1 MKNKKKIKVCFLGG
15 ELDTKAGW
23 GRLAKEIIDGVSKN
37 GVNTEVINLGN
48 DLSIGF
54 LKMFRLALKI
64 RKNLK
69 KCDIIHCFDAFPWGV
84 VGALANIG
92 LNKKMVINGVGTW
105 SVLPLYQKKNARLVS
120 WAYKKAD
127 KVLSISRFTAD
138 EIQKKIKLNNIEVI
152 TLGVD
157 LEKFKLCPPK
167 SDADGRKKII
177 LSVGALKFRKGYHV
191 SIPAVAEVKKHYP
204 EIKYR
209 IVGDQSGLKYFN
221 ELKRLARKNGL
232 EDNVEFLS
240 SLSDKELRDLYCECD
255 LFLLLSVNE
264 GHSFE
269 GFGLTHLEA
278 NACGRPAIGTLGCGS
293 EDAIKNGYSGF
304 LVPQNDIKAASEAI
318 LKILGDSK
326 LAGELGQN
334 SYLWAKANTW
344 EKTAKKYVDIYE
356 KLIK

>member
-1 MKNKKKIKVCFLGG
+1 MKVCFLGG

-23 GRLAKEIIDGVSKN
+23 GRLAKEIIDGGSKK
-37 GVNTEVINLGN
+37 GVDNEVINLGN
-48 DLSIGF
+48 DISMSF
-54 LKMFRLALKI
+54 FKMLLLAFKI

-69 KCDIIHCFDAFPWGV
+69 NCDIIHCFDAFPWGV

-105 SVLPLYQKKNARLVS
+105 SVLPLYQKKNAWLVS

-127 KVLSISRFTAD
+127 KVLAISRFTAD
-138 EIQKKIKLNNIEVI
+138 EIQKKVKLSNIEVI
-152 TLGVD
+152 ALGVD

-167 SDADGRKKII
+167 SDATGSKKVI
-177 LSVGALKFRKGYHV
+177 LSVGALKFRKGYHI
-191 SIPAVAEVKKHYP
+191 SIPAAAEVKKHYP

-221 ELKRLARKNGL
+221 ELKRLVRENGL

-240 SLSDKELRDLYCECD
+240 GLSDQELRSLYCECD
-255 LFLLLSVNE
+255 LFLLVSVNE

-269 GFGLTHLEA
+269 GFGLVHLEA
-278 NACGRPAIGTLGCGS
+278 NACGKPAIGTLGCGS
-293 EDAIKNGYSGF
+293 EDAIKDGYSGF
-304 LVPQNDIKAASEAI
+304 LVPQNDVKATSEAI

-326 LAGELGQN
+326 LAGEMGQN
-334 SYLWAKANTW
+334 SHSWAKANTW
-344 EKTAKKYVDIYE
+344 EKTAKKYVDVYE

>member
-1 MKNKKKIKVCFLGG
+1 MKVCFLGG

-23 GRLAKEIIDGVSKN
+23 GRLAKEIIDGVSKK
-37 GVNTEVINLGN
+37 GVDTEVINLGN
-48 DLSIGF
+48 DISMSF
-54 LKMFRLALKI
+54 FKMLLLAFKI

-69 KCDIIHCFDAFPWGV
+69 NCDIIHCFDAFPWGV

-105 SVLPLYQKKNARLVS
+105 SVLPLYQKKNAWLVS

-127 KVLSISRFTAD
+127 KVLAISRFTAD
-138 EIQKKIKLNNIEVI
+138 EIQKKVKLSNIEVI
-152 TLGVD
+152 ALGVD

-167 SDADGRKKII
+167 SDATGSKKVI
-177 LSVGALKFRKGYHV
+177 LSVGALKFRKGYHI
-191 SIPAVAEVKKHYP
+191 SIPAAAEVKKHYP

-221 ELKRLARKNGL
+221 ELKRLVRENGL

-240 SLSDKELRDLYCECD
+240 GLSDQELRSLYCECD
-255 LFLLLSVNE
+255 LFLLVSVNE

-269 GFGLTHLEA
+269 GFGLVHLEA
-278 NACGRPAIGTLGCGS
+278 NACGKPAIGTLGCGS
-293 EDAIKNGYSGF
+293 EDAIKDGYSGF
-304 LVPQNDIKAASEAI
+304 LVPQNDIMATSEAV
-318 LKILGDSK
+318 LKILNDSK
-326 LAGELGQN
+326 LAGEMEQN
-334 SYLWAKANTW
+334 SYSWAKANTW
-344 EKTAKKYVDIYE
+344 EKTAKKYVDVYE

>member
-1 MKNKKKIKVCFLGG
+1 MKVCFLGG

-23 GRLAKEIIDGVSKN
+23 GRLAKEIIDGVSKK
-37 GVNTEVINLGN
+37 GVDTEVINLGN
-48 DLSIGF
+48 DISMSF
-54 LKMFRLALKI
+54 FKMLLLAFKI

-69 KCDIIHCFDAFPWGV
+69 NCDIIHCFDAFPWGV

-105 SVLPLYQKKNARLVS
+105 SVLPLYQKKNAWLVS

-127 KVLSISRFTAD
+127 KVLAISRFTAD
-138 EIQKKIKLNNIEVI
+138 EIQKKVKLSNIEVI
-152 TLGVD
+152 ALGVD

-167 SDADGRKKII
+167 SDATGSKKVI
-177 LSVGALKFRKGYHV
+177 LSVGALKFRKGYHI
-191 SIPAVAEVKKHYP
+191 SIPAAAEVKKHYP

-221 ELKRLARKNGL
+221 ELKRLVRENGL

-240 SLSDKELRDLYCECD
+240 GLSDQELRSLYCECD
-255 LFLLLSVNE
+255 LFLLVSVNE
-264 GHSFE
+264 AHSFE
-269 GFGLTHLEA
+269 GFGLVHLEA
-278 NACGRPAIGTLGCGS
+278 NACGKPAIGTLGCGS
-293 EDAIKNGYSGF
+293 EDAIKDSYSGF
-304 LVPQNDIKAASEAI
+304 LVPQNDIKATSEAI

-326 LAGELGQN
+326 LAGEMGQN
-334 SYLWAKANTW
+334 SHSWAKANTW
-344 EKTAKKYVDIYE
+344 EKTAKKYVDVYE

>member
-1 MKNKKKIKVCFLGG
+1 MKVCFLGG

-23 GRLAKEIIDGVSKN
+23 GRLAKEIIDGVSKK
-37 GVNTEVINLGN
+37 GVDTEVINLGN
-48 DLSIGF
+48 DISMSF
-54 LKMFRLALKI
+54 LKMLLLAFKI

-69 KCDIIHCFDAFPWGV
+69 NCDIIHCFDAFPWGV
-84 VGALANIG
+84 VGTLANIG

-105 SVLPLYQKKNARLVS
+105 SVLPLYQKKNAWLVS

-127 KVLSISRFTAD
+127 KVLAISRFTAD
-138 EIQKKIKLNNIEVI
+138 EIQKKVKLSNIEVI

-167 SDADGRKKII
+167 KNADEKII

-191 SIPAVAEVKKHYP
+191 SIPAAAEVKKHYP

-221 ELKRLARKNGL
+221 ELKELIRKNGL

-240 SLSDKELRDLYCECD
+240 GLSDRELRDLYCECD
-255 LFLLLSVNE
+255 LFLLVSVNE
-264 GHSFE
+264 EHSFE
-269 GFGLTHLEA
+269 GFGLAHLEA
-278 NACGRPAIGTLGCGS
+278 NACGKPAIGTLGCGS
-293 EDAIKNGYSGF
+293 EDAIKDGYSGF
-304 LVPQNDIKAASEAI
+304 LIPQNDVKAASEAV

-326 LAGELGQN
+326 LAGEMGQN
-334 SYLWAKANTW
+334 SYQWAKANTW
-344 EKTAKKYVDIYE
+344 EKTAKKYVDVYE

>member
-1 MKNKKKIKVCFLGG
+1 MKVCFLGG
-15 ELDTKAGW
+15 DLDTKAGW

-37 GVNTEVINLGN
+37 GIDTEVINLGN
-48 DLSIGF
+48 NLSMSF
-54 LKMFRLALKI
+54 LKMLWLALKI
-64 RKNLK
+64 RKKLK
-69 KCDIIHCFDAFPWGV
+69 NCDIIHCFDVFPWGA
-84 VGALANIG
+84 VGVLANIG

-105 SVLPLYQKKNARLVS
+105 SVLPLYQKKNSWLVS

-127 KVLSISRFTAD
+127 KILSISNFTSN
-138 EIQKKIKLNNIEVI
+138 EIKKKVKSGNMEVV

-167 SDADGRKKII
+167 KETSGRKKIV

-191 SIPAVAEVKKHYP
+191 SIPAIAEVKKHYP

-209 IVGDQSGLKYFN
+209 ILGDQSGLKYFN
-221 ELKRLARKNGL
+221 ALKKLVKENDL

-240 SLSDKELRDLYCECD
+240 GLSDQDLRNLYCECD
-255 LFLLLSVNE
+255 LFLLLSINE

-269 GFGLTHLEA
+269 GFGLVYLEA
-278 NACGRPAIGTLGCGS
+278 NACGRPAVGTLGCGA
-293 EDAIKNGYSGF
+293 EDAIKDGYSGF
-304 LVPQNDIKAASEAI
+304 LVPQNDIKATSEAV
-318 LKILGDSK
+318 LKTLNDSK
-326 LAGELGQN
+326 LASEMEHN

-344 EKTAKKYVDIYE
+344 EKTAKKYVDVYE

>member
-1 MKNKKKIKVCFLGG
+1 MKVCFLGG

-23 GRLAKEIIDGVSKN
+23 GRLAKEIIDGVSKK
-37 GVNTEVINLGN
+37 GVDTEVINLGN
-48 DLSIGF
+48 DISMSF
-54 LKMFRLALKI
+54 FKMLLLAFKI

-69 KCDIIHCFDAFPWGV
+69 NCDIIHCFDAFPWGV

-105 SVLPLYQKKNARLVS
+105 SVLPLYQKKNAWLVS

-127 KVLSISRFTAD
+127 KVLAISRFTAD
-138 EIQKKIKLNNIEVI
+138 EIQKKVKLSNIEVI
-152 TLGVD
+152 ALGVD

-167 SDADGRKKII
+167 SDATGSKKVI
-177 LSVGALKFRKGYHV
+177 LSVGALKFRKGYHI
-191 SIPAVAEVKKHYP
+191 SIPAAAEVKKHYP

-221 ELKRLARKNGL
+221 ELKRLVRENGL

-240 SLSDKELRDLYCECD
+240 GLSDQELRSLYCECD
-255 LFLLLSVNE
+255 LFLLVSVNE
-264 GHSFE
+264 AHSFE
-269 GFGLTHLEA
+269 GFGLVHLEA
-278 NACGRPAIGTLGCGS
+278 NACGKPAIGTLGCGS
-293 EDAIKNGYSGF
+293 EDAIKDGYSGF
-304 LVPQNDIKAASEAI
+304 LVPQNDVKATSEAI

-326 LAGELGQN
+326 LAGEMGQN
-334 SYLWAKANTW
+334 SHSWAKANTW
-344 EKTAKKYVDIYE
+344 EKTAKKYVDVYE